1 MLVEV
6 TTLIAFYLENGFLFS
21 KALFSSALPSLSS
34 VIYHITKLKNEN
46 NMIISVDEEKLT
58 EFRKMVPMNLFAGQR
73 GACRHREQ
81 TYGHGDGVRRRGWGE
96 WRE

>member
-34 VIYHITKLKNEN
+34 VIHHITKLKNEN

-58 EFRKMVPMNLFAGQR
+58 EFRKMVPMNLFYSWQRSFRVQSTLLPYVLGQFWAKKPR
-73 GACRHREQ
+73 AMG
-81 TYGHGDGVRRRGWGE
+81 
-96 WRE
+96 